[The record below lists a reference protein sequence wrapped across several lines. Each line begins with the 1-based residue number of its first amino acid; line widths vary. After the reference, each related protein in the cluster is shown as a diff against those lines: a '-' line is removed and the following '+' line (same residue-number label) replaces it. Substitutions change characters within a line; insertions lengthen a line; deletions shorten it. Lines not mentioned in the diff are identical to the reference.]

1 MARFS
6 HLTAKTKTQQED
18 LAMYEFM
25 FLMAAYDY
33 VEDQTS
39 CIATASD
46 VKERL
51 LLQMGKYFA
60 LMRQIKKESP
70 RL

>member
-1 MARFS
+1 MKKFS
-6 HLTAKTKTQQED
+6 HFSPKNKKSQED
-18 LAMYEFM
+18 LTRNEFM

-39 CIATASD
+39 CLATSSD
-46 VKERL
+46 VRERL

-60 LMRQIKKESP
+60 LLREARKG
-70 RL
+70 